1 MAVEQI
7 AVKAPVARQGVGRLA
22 LGVAKVLGL
31 AAYTLIFAELFI
43 RLVVHQ
49 PILPRYVTDT
59 PWGVRGNIPNAR
71 FWQHTSEVTAAI
83 HYNSQG
89 MRDDRTFPFTPPPGT
104 CRLAL
109 FGDSYFVGF
118 ELKYPD
124 TYAYRLEQALRQRG
138 YRVEVLNFA
147 VSGFGTAEDNRTY
160 EGFARKFQPDLV
172 LYEWHFTDFDDNVRS
187 DLYRLDNGELKPA
200 AATFL
205 PSIKLQNELMK
216 SPTYRFVADNSQ
228 LYNFM
233 RENLARY
240 AKRALKVVSAKAAGD
255 EEGANGFTAAATA
268 PASPYAVALSSALL
282 SQARTTVTRDGASFY
297 VIEVPRPVSRTQVA
311 TSIDQLPADFTRSL
325 NLIQP
330 APQLTAAARPD
341 LKLYLEHGAQHLS
354 PQGVGALLSASVD
367 RLAAD
372 PRLQRCHGPAA

>member
-31 AAYTLIFAELFI
+31 VVYTLIFAEIFI
-43 RLVVHQ
+43 RLVVGQ

-71 FWQHTSEVTAAI
+71 FWQHTSEVTAAV

-89 MRDDRTFPFTPPPGT
+89 MRDDRTFPFTPPPGV
-104 CRLAL
+104 CRVAM

-172 LYEWHFTDFDDNVRS
+172 LYEWHVTDFDDNVRS
-187 DLYRLDNGELKPA
+187 GLYRLDNGELKTA

-216 SPTYRFVADNSQ
+216 SSAYRFVADNSQ
-228 LYNFM
+228 LYNYA
-233 RENLARY
+233 RETLASY
-240 AKRALKVVSAKAAGD
+240 AKRALKVASAKAAGD
-255 EEGANGFTAAATA
+255 EQGATQFGAPMGAT
-268 PASPYAVALSSALL
+268 SPYAIALSSALL
-282 SQARTTVTRDGASFY
+282 TQARTTVTKDGASFY
-297 VIEVPRPVSRTQVA
+297 VIEVPRPVSRTKFA
-311 TSIDQLPADFTRSL
+311 TSIDQLPADSIRSL

-330 APQLTAAARPD
+330 APQLAAAARPD

-354 PQGVGALLSASVD
+354 PQGVGVLLNASVD

-372 PRLQRCHGPAA
+372 PRLQKCHGPAA